1 MKEKISQLKEVVE
14 FIDDDELSSQQE
26 PFSRRKLGDFSCISQ
41 SSCLAIDSISYSLD
55 NKSIADNLK
64 LSVTQSD
71 TYKTELEKSSILK
84 QNSMITIIPYYSV
97 IATYGTTSPKI
108 VTKVLPGKSVKTCK
122 RVVHKENL
130 LKKFTLLD
138 ESVLDD
144 DMCTDEMNKSDD
156 KSFLPSLNSQKRVIS
171 KSRSYRLSNNSLF
184 GSASKRMSG
193 KMKLLNPTEVY
204 EHSPRKEDDNIPKTP
219 ENVCFNR
226 LHKGVELRLVQKSP
240 KVSFTVLLGKAT
252 SLKKKSRN
260 ILGESAC
267 KALGTASDD
276 SKTVTSED
284 SKADTCKALET
295 ASDDSKTVTSEDSK
309 ADTCKALE
317 AASDDSKTVNSED
330 SKADTCKA
338 LETASD
344 DSKTVTSEDSKAVT
358 CKALETASDDSKTV
372 NSEDSKADTCKALE
386 TASDDSKTVTSE
398 DSKADTCKAL
408 ETASDDSKT
417 VTSED
422 SKAVT
427 CKALGTASDD
437 SKTVN

>member
-1 MKEKISQLKEVVE
+1 MESLAINSSAASSKSVKIATTKSKHKDISNMNTKSKFHSSASSDLICSTNSKSSESTDAFTHKSKKKMKEKISQLKEVVE
-14 FIDDDELSSQQE
+14 FIDDDEISSQQE
-26 PFSRRKLGDFSCISQ
+26 PFSRSKLGDFSCISQ
-41 SSCLAIDSISYSLD
+41 SSCLATDSISYSLD

-71 TYKTELEKSSILK
+71 AYKTELEKSSILK

-171 KSRSYRLSNNSLF
+171 KSPSYPLSNNSLF

-204 EHSPRKEDDNIPKTP
+204 EHSPRKKDVNIPKTL
-219 ENVCFNR
+219 ENVCFNH
-226 LHKGVELRLVQKSP
+226 LHKGVELRLIQKSP

-252 SLKKKSRN
+252 SLEK
-260 ILGESAC
+260 
-267 KALGTASDD
+267 
-276 SKTVTSED
+276 
-284 SKADTCKALET
+284 
-295 ASDDSKTVTSEDSK
+295 
-309 ADTCKALE
+309 
-317 AASDDSKTVNSED
+317 
-330 SKADTCKA
+330 
-338 LETASD
+338 
-344 DSKTVTSEDSKAVT
+344 
-358 CKALETASDDSKTV
+358 
-372 NSEDSKADTCKALE
+372 
-386 TASDDSKTVTSE
+386 
-398 DSKADTCKAL
+398 
-408 ETASDDSKT
+408 
-417 VTSED
+417 
-422 SKAVT
+422 
-427 CKALGTASDD
+427 
-437 SKTVN
+437 